1 MKEIEEDKREEA
13 KEFMQ
18 TLLEDQFYQV
28 TKIELEEVDYEAEKY
43 RQT

>member
-13 KEFMQ
+13 KEFMN

-28 TKIELEEVDYEAEKY
+28 TKIELEEVDYAAEKY